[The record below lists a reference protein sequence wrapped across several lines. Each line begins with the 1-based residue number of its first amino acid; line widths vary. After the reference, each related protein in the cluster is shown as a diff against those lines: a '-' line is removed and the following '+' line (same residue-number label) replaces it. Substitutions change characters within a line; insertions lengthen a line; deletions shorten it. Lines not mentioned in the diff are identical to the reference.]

1 MQPVLCRSQTHLL
14 GGRIHLLWDRRVARL
29 CLGDSPT
36 PSTDAPDSACDL
48 SAPAHDSSILY
59 SASAEASRPP
69 PTPLLVGPPRL
80 LCLRE
85 GDISQIIRTGSL
97 LHMLATKILVRA
109 KLHVPIFCIHILLGH
124 PGASGSQVPQSFPL
138 WPSID
143 HWALTSGSFVCS

>member
-124 PGASGSQVPQSFPL
+124 LGASGSQVPQSFPL